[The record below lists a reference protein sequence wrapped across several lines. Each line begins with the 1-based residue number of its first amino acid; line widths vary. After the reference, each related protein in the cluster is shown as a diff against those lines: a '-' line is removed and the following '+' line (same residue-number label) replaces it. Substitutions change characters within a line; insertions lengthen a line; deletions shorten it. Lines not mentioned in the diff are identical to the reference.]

1 MVVVFAQR
9 GVAEINRADPLAGAA
24 GAASASAG
32 RPGGCAR
39 PAKLDVRRP
48 AYAAPMPSA
57 CAVSSSAAQAL
68 SNSASTCS
76 QVMINGGD
84 SSIAS

>member
-1 MVVVFAQR
+1 MVFVFAQR
-9 GVAEINRADPLAGAA
+9 GVADTNRATRLPARPVPQSPLPAALAGT
-24 GAASASAG
+24 
-32 RPGGCAR
+32 R
-39 PAKLDVRRP
+39 PAKLDVRRQ
-48 AYAAPMPSA
+48 AYPAPMPSA

-68 SNSASTCS
+68 SNSSSTCS